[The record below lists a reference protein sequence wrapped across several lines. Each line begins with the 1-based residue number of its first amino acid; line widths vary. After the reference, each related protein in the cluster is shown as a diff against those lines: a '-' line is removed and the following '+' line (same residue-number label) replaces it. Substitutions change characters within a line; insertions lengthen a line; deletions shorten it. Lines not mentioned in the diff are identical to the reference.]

1 MSWLRRKTLDAEPRV
16 YLAREA
22 AEKRKRN
29 QLRKRRLSKDL
40 RDNKSSIR
48 RVRLLMVL
56 PRKNPPRDPG
66 KRARNVRKGRRRK
79 RRWWE
84 RSRGWYGS
92 RRARNR
98 LKQSLLRIGR
108 RRMRRRRLRN
118 Y

>member
-1 MSWLRRKTLDAEPRV
+1 M

-48 RVRLLMVL
+48 GVRLLMVL
-56 PRKNPPRDPG
+56 PRKSPPRDPR
-66 KRARNVRKGRRRK
+66 KRARNVRKGWRRK

-84 RSRGWYGS
+84 TSRGWYGS

-108 RRMRRRRLRN
+108 RRMRRRRLRS